1 MLIGE
6 FHHNLDEKGRII
18 IPSKFRDDLGS
29 KVVVTRGLDGCLF
42 VYSMN
47 EWNNIVSKLKSL
59 SFTKKDARM
68 FNRFFMSSATVCDF
82 DRQGRINIPASLVL
96 YADIKKECTIIGV
109 NDRLEVWATDK
120 FDSLIE
126 DNLDILVNVAGLK
139 NGQEAKFWDFTSSEF
154 DDCMAVN
161 AKVPFFLSR
170 LVAKDMI
177 ANNVRGNIINIGG
190 IKSFIGEPSPYSM
203 SKFAQNSLTKGLA
216 RMLAPYGICM
226 NGIAPGATN
235 TSNFVNLY
243 LTDTSNCRYSTPD
256 EIANIALLLASDL
269 CRSMVGSIVICDGGE
284 MLQYFYGIGRKLK
297 RS

>member
-1 MLIGE
+1 MAQSGRKWGDNMLIGE

-126 DNLDILVNVAGLK
+126 DNLDVMSDVAENLFEG
-139 NGQEAKFWDFTSSEF
+139 F
-154 DDCMAVN
+154 DIN
-161 AKVPFFLSR
+161 A
-170 LVAKDMI
+170 
-177 ANNVRGNIINIGG
+177 
-190 IKSFIGEPSPYSM
+190 
-203 SKFAQNSLTKGLA
+203 
-216 RMLAPYGICM
+216 
-226 NGIAPGATN
+226 
-235 TSNFVNLY
+235 
-243 LTDTSNCRYSTPD
+243 
-256 EIANIALLLASDL
+256 
-269 CRSMVGSIVICDGGE
+269 
-284 MLQYFYGIGRKLK
+284 
-297 RS
+297 